1 MKSPNAYEQCFVRL
15 RLRPCPAMS
24 FFLLHSAYTIKV
36 ISFLYSSLRLG
47 SENNMFPYMMLMIT
61 VQQHSEERSEAS
73 IVFPLAS
80 SLFKFR

>member
-1 MKSPNAYEQCFVRL
+1 
-15 RLRPCPAMS
+15 MS